1 MADLLLGCREG
12 HRFTDADREPLN
24 ALSYRRSGAISATIA
39 ITVQVPDHADL
50 GE

>member
-24 ALSYRRSGAISATIA
+24 ALFYRRSGPISATIA